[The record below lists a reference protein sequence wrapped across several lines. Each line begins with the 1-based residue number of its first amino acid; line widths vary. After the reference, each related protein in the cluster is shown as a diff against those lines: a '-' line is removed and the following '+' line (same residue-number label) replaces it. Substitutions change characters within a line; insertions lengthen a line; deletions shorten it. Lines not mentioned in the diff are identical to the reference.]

1 MKKQKRERLEQA
13 GWRVGDA
20 REFLK
25 LTDADSAL
33 IDIRIALSQAL
44 KEQRIMRGI
53 SQAALATRIG
63 SSQSRVAKME
73 AGDPSVSI
81 DLLLR
86 TLVVIGSTRTDIGK
100 VISVSRRRNTPG
112 RRVVQGR

>member
-1 MKKQKRERLEQA
+1 MKKEKRERLEKA
-13 GWRVGDA
+13 GWRVGDT

-33 IDIRIALSQAL
+33 IDIRLALAQAL
-44 KEQRIMRGI
+44 KERRAVRGL
-53 SQAALATRIG
+53 SQAALAIQIR

-86 TLVVIGSTRTDIGK
+86 TLVVIGSTTSDIGK
-100 VISVSRRRNTPG
+100 VISAPRRTKPLTAKKSA
-112 RRVVQGR
+112 

>member
-1 MKKQKRERLEQA
+1 MRKEKRERLEKA

-20 REFLK
+20 REFLE
-25 LTDADSAL
+25 LTDADDAL
-33 IDIRIALSQAL
+33 IDIRIALAQAL
-44 KEQRIMRGI
+44 KTRRIMRHL
-53 SQAALATRIG
+53 SQAALATQIG

-86 TLVVIGSTRTDIGK
+86 TLVITGSTRVDIGK
-100 VISVSRRRNTPG
+100 VISAPRRTKPPAARKSA
-112 RRVVQGR
+112 